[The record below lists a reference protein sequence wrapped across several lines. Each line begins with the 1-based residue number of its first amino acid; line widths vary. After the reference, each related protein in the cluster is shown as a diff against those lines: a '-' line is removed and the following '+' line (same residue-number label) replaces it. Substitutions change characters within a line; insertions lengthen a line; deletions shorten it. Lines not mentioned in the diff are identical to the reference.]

1 MTMRQ
6 SLIITIILAIAV
18 TALPAAAQQPDKSER
33 KQWFRELREY
43 KHGYF
48 TKELGLS
55 REQQDQ
61 FFPLYDA
68 MEDEIAKLNNE
79 TRDMEQKV
87 RESADA
93 SDLEYE
99 KATEA
104 IFDLKG
110 KEYDIEKSYFSRF
123 DSILTKKQMFLLKGT
138 ERQFSRELM
147 RHHRRLKAADKK

>member
-1 MTMRQ
+1 MRQ

-18 TALPAAAQQPDKSER
+18 TVLPAAAQQPDKSER
-33 KQWFRELREY
+33 KQWFKELREY

-68 MEDEIAKLNNE
+68 MEDEITKLNNE

-110 KEYDIEKSYFSRF
+110 KEYEIEKSYFSRF
-123 DSILTKKQMFLLKGT
+123 DSILSKKQMFLLKGT

>member
-1 MTMRQ
+1 MRQ

-33 KQWFRELREY
+33 KQWFKELREY

-68 MEDEIAKLNNE
+68 MEDEITKLNNE

-99 KATEA
+99 IATEA

-110 KEYDIEKSYFSRF
+110 KEYEIEKSYFSRF
-123 DSILTKKQMFLLKGT
+123 DSILTKKQMFMLKGT

>member
-1 MTMRQ
+1 MRQ